1 MRRERAGCH
10 LAPGLSPERPHTLP
24 LQTSAEYRAEHIA
37 TFYGINPQSHDVET
51 VTLSRGMVLTRFRGD
66 KHPTSY
72 KIRQGR
78 APGGQ
83 IARVFGLIDIIR
95 IELTAHAQEP
105 EHPELTRLR
114 AVAAERKAFHA

>member
-1 MRRERAGCH
+1 M
-10 LAPGLSPERPHTLP
+10 P

-78 APGGQ
+78 APRGQ

-95 IELTAHAQEP
+95 IDVVDAAPAVDP

-114 AVAAERKAFHA
+114 AVAAERKAYHA